1 MKGGSDHRQKVIQQT
16 TVVQAKKKKKEK
28 NEVILDKVSG
38 KENKKQQPIL
48 RDYSKKRDL
57 VSN

>member
-1 MKGGSDHRQKVIQQT
+1 MKGGRDHRQKVIQQA
-16 TVVQAKKKKKEK
+16 TVQSRQKEK
-28 NEVILDKVSG
+28 NEVSLDKVSG